1 MAAQK
6 NANAEP
12 ATLAETPKSEGNP
25 PPQKKAPKA
34 PAKKQTKAE
43 KKPPYY
49 VAKGRAITTK
59 VGVLSGDVEAEVK
72 AEHLS
77 GGEETLNH
85 LVEKGYV
92 IKS

>member
-12 ATLAETPKSEGNP
+12 APPAETPKSEGNP

-34 PAKKQTKAE
+34 PAKKQTQAK

-49 VAKGRAITTK
+49 VVKGRAVTTM

-72 AEHLS
+72 AEYLS
-77 GGEETLNH
+77 GGEETLQE
-85 LVEKGYV
+85 LVEKGLV